1 MTNLPIGT
9 IFILAFLAGF
19 SYYSRRFMGDWYLE
33 RAVILGPLTGLIL
46 GDLQTGLI
54 VGGTIELVFMGAA
67 DIGGSVPPN
76 VAIGAVI
83 GTAFAITQKLTV
95 AEALVIAIPAA
106 LIGSFFELLAKTI
119 GTFFVARAEKY
130 ADDANTSGISLMLHL
145 GNLAHFLAYFI
156 PTFIGLSLGGPAVQA
171 LAENMPAWLK
181 SGVSTA
187 GSILPALGFGLL
199 LSTLATNATLPWF
212 FLGFILAA
220 YLKVG
225 VLGAAF
231 TGVVVAIL
239 VITAKGGVRLLT
251 EEGSDAK
258 VSASLVSKE
267 DQKQIWLRSF
277 AIQSAFSFD
286 RMQALGFT
294 WGLMP
299 FLKKLY
305 GNSKESLAKAL
316 RRHLVFFNTHMWIPG
331 PIYASV
337 AELEAQKARDDA
349 SVDEQDIQAVK
360 GSLMGPLAG
369 IGDSISHGTLR
380 PLMGGVSASLALG
393 GNPIAPLV
401 FFLGV
406 NIPHIW
412 LSYQSMFQSFKLGGD
427 FFNRIDQ
434 EGLHRIMEGAVIAG
448 LMGVGGL
455 VGTWLNVKT
464 PLKYVYDKFEF
475 PIQNMFDNI
484 MPKLLPL
491 LLTLAVY
498 WAVRKGTKTTVIML
512 VLTVVGIVLGA
523 LGILG

>member
-1 MTNLPIGT
+1 MTELSFGT
-9 IFILAFLAGF
+9 IFILAFIAGF
-19 SYYSRRFMGDWYLE
+19 AYFTRRFMGDWYLE

-54 VGGTIELVFMGAA
+54 VGGTIELIFMGAA

-76 VAIGAVI
+76 VAIGTVI
-83 GTAFAITQKLTV
+83 STAFAITQKLTLE
-95 AEALVIAIPAA
+95 EALVIAVPAA
-106 LIGSFFELLAKTI
+106 LIGSFFELLAKTL
-119 GTFFVARAEKY
+119 GTFFVSGAERF
-130 ADDANTSGISLMLHL
+130 ADKADTRGISLMLHL
-145 GNLAHFLAYFI
+145 GNLMHFLAYFL
-156 PTFIGLSLGGPAVQA
+156 PVFIGLSLGGPAVQA
-171 LAENMPAWLK
+171 MADNMPGWLQN
-181 SGVSTA
+181 GVSAA
-187 GSILPALGFGLL
+187 GALLPALGFGLL

-212 FLGFILAA
+212 FIGFVLAA
-220 YLKVG
+220 YLEVG

-231 TGVVVAIL
+231 IGVLVAIL
-239 VITAKGGVRLLT
+239 VITYKGGVRL
-251 EEGSDAK
+251 
-258 VSASLVSKE
+258 VSAADAGAEKKESLVSKA
-267 DQKQIWLRSF
+267 DQKQIWIRSF

-299 FLKKLY
+299 FLKKIY
-305 GNSKESLAKAL
+305 KDSKDELAKAL

-337 AELEAQKARDDA
+337 AELEAQRAEDPT

-360 GSLMGPLAG
+360 SSLMGPLAG

-380 PLMGGVSASLALG
+380 PLMGGVAASLALG
-393 GNPIAPLV
+393 GNPLAPLV

-406 NIPHIW
+406 NIPHVW
-412 LSYQSMFQSFKLGGD
+412 LSYQAMFQSFKFGGD

-434 EGLHRIMEGAVIAG
+434 EGLHRIMEGTVIAG
-448 LMGVGGL
+448 LMGLGGL

-464 PLKYVYDKFEF
+464 PLKYTYGAFEF

-491 LLTLAVY
+491 IVTLLVY
-498 WAVRKGTKTTVIML
+498 WAIRKGVKTTVLMLIM
-512 VLTVVGIVLGA
+512 TASGIVLGA

>member
-1 MTNLPIGT
+1 MTTIPFGT
-9 IFILAFLAGF
+9 AFILAFLAGF
-19 SYYSRRFMGDWYLE
+19 AYFSRRFMGDWYLE
-33 RAVILGPLTGLIL
+33 RAVVLGPLTGLIL
-46 GDLQTGLI
+46 GDLTTGLI
-54 VGGTIELVFMGAA
+54 VGGTIELIFMGAA

-76 VAIGAVI
+76 VAIGTVI

-95 AEALVIAIPAA
+95 AEALVIAVPAA

-119 GTFFVARAEKY
+119 GTVFVAGAEKY
-130 ADDANTSGISLMLHL
+130 ADSANTAGISLMLHL

-171 LAENMPAWLK
+171 LAQNMPAWLK
-181 SGVSTA
+181 SGISTA

-199 LSTLATNATLPWF
+199 LSTLATGATLPWF

-220 YLKVG
+220 YLKMG
-225 VLGAAF
+225 VLGAAL

-239 VITAKGGVRLLT
+239 VITYKGGVHLLAEQEAGT
-251 EEGSDAK
+251 EVKE
-258 VSASLVSKE
+258 SLVSKA

-299 FLKKLY
+299 FLKKIY

-316 RRHLVFFNTHMWIPG
+316 RRHLTFFNTHMWIPG

-337 AELEAQKARDDA
+337 AELEAQKAQDDT

-380 PLMGGVSASLALG
+380 PLMGGVAASLALAA
-393 GNPIAPLV
+393 NPIAPFV
-401 FFLGV
+401 FFFGV

-412 LSYQSMFQSFKLGGD
+412 LSYQTMFKSFKLGGD
-427 FFNRIDQ
+427 FFNRVDQ

-464 PLKYVYDKFEF
+464 PLKYVYEKFEF

-491 LLTLAVY
+491 LVTLLVY
-498 WAVRKGTKTTVIML
+498 WAVRKGVKTTVIMA